1 MEKYGW
7 ERIKGLL
14 DDFDAQQILVE
25 QDGYFQYLLE
35 AEAVISIAIDGAN
48 RKWLGTDGAG
58 VFLMSEDGTQ
68 ELEHFTIDNSPLFSN
83 SVTSIAINHENGEV
97 FFGTEKGIVS
107 YRGTATGAQE
117 VFTDVYAYP
126 NPVRQ
131 GYNGVIAIKGLVAD
145 ADVKITDLTGSL
157 IYQTTSLGGQAIWNG
172 MNFRGD
178 KAQTGVYL
186 VFATNEDGAT
196 KMVTKILFIN

>member
-1 MEKYGW
+1 MPKPVDKYAVLPEKCI
-7 ERIKGLL
+7 ELMLLSPRILFL
-14 DDFDAQQILVE
+14 F
-25 QDGYFQYLLE
+25 
-35 AEAVISIAIDGAN
+35 ISDKLIMDVC
-48 RKWLGTDGAG
+48 WM
-58 VFLMSEDGTQ
+58 MSEDGTQ